1 MIDYIVGVITL
12 GAILAI
18 LCLGLNVRWGWA
30 GELDL
35 SYYAFVA
42 IGAYMY
48 SVLTLPPSNLPPPNT
63 YILGLR
69 WSFVPAVLGAMV
81 VTGVASLLVG
91 LVALRKLRGDYF
103 AIVTVATSLIIY
115 TVISQDFSLFN
126 GYNGVFGVQQPF
138 NSLLKLNAAQYS
150 YFLLGL
156 CLVALLGTYFVLE
169 LLYNSPFGRTLRA
182 IREDETAAAAF
193 GRNVYLDKL
202 KAFVVGGVVAGF
214 GGAMLAVYLTAFN
227 PASWSSFETF
237 LLYSAIIVG
246 GSANSRG
253 VVLGTAVTLVLITE
267 ATRFLPQIGGNADA
281 LPAIRNICIGLLII
295 LALRFRPQGILP
307 ERRPRDQA
315 PETSRWSTLRVWRA
329 RG

>member
-1 MIDYIVGVITL
+1 MIDYLVGVITL
-12 GAILAI
+12 GSILSI

-35 SYYAFVA
+35 SFYAFVA

-48 SVLTLPPSNLPPPNT
+48 SVITLPASTLPPPNT
-63 YILGLR
+63 YILGL
-69 WSFVPAVLGAMV
+69 SMPFIVGVLGAMIASGLMSLV
-81 VTGVASLLVG
+81 VGMI
-91 LVALRKLRGDYF
+91 ALRKLRGDYF

-126 GYNGVFGVQQPF
+126 GFNGVFGLDQPF
-138 NSLLKLNAAQYS
+138 NSVLNLDSTQYS

-156 CLVALLGTYFVLE
+156 CIICLIGTYLVLE

-193 GRNVYLDKL
+193 GRNIYLDKL
-202 KAFVVGGVVAGF
+202 KAFVIGGMVAGL
-214 GGAMLAVYLTAFN
+214 GGSLLAVYLTAFN

-253 VVLGTAVTLVLITE
+253 VVLGTFVTLVLITE
-267 ATRFLPQIGGNADA
+267 ATRFLPDIPGHADA
-281 LPAIRNICIGLLII
+281 VSAVRNMCIGALII
-295 LALRFRPQGILP
+295 VALRWRPQGLLP
-307 ERRPRDQA
+307 ERRPRDVA
-315 PETSRWSTLRVWRA
+315 RESSRWTSLLSRRA